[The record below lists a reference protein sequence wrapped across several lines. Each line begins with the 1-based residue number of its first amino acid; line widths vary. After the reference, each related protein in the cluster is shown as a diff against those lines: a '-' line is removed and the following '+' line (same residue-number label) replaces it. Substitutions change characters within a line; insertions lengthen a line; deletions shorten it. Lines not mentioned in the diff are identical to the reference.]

1 MGEKT
6 FLDTEMDEFIGNYIG
21 LYPIESNSEYHF
33 IIEYIKNLKELI
45 VNLNELTFLYLP
57 EETIRIMERY
67 LRSKDKQAGKKV
79 IEEFGITRA
88 VFDKK
93 SYDFHKAV
101 ENEIYKGIYRMRNG
115 ISYDVNSKG
124 GVGLHVLNLTFQSY
138 NLLREKHFNTVQ
150 DLISVCTY
158 RLYSLT
164 GSVCFTDILRKVHF
178 LGYKFI
184 DEQDK
189 DIDDLRNTDLKK
201 LVKSYKSIRK

>member
-1 MGEKT
+1 MFRNITPFKKLMQFIYLKIPVIRKIIMYSEVSMFAKT
-6 FLDTEMDEFIGNYIG
+6 FASLLNHGVFITDCMDV
-21 LYPIESNSEYHF
+21 L
-33 IIEYIKNLKELI
+33 IK
-45 VNLNELTFLYLP
+45 V
-57 EETIRIMERY
+57 
-67 LRSKDKQAGKKV
+67 SD
-79 IEEFGITRA
+79 
-88 VFDKK
+88 
-93 SYDFHKAV
+93 
-101 ENEIYKGIYRMRNG
+101 NEIYKGIYRMRNG